1 MTAGFYTEYRFRTK
15 TARRVLTL
23 VCPLSLPMLA
33 QIPDTTNL
41 PLRSLHT
48 HDGELFIRLPGAVM
62 PPKVFNIGNGVS
74 PPKVIFSPDPEYS
87 EEARQ
92 AKYQGTVV
100 LGMVVDSDGHPYR
113 IRILRSVG
121 YGLDEKAIEAVKR
134 WRFNPAMKDNIPVAV
149 FVSVEVDFR
158 L

>member
-1 MTAGFYTEYRFRTK
+1 MTAEFYLEYRFRTK
-15 TARRVLTL
+15 TARSVLNL
-23 VCPLSLPMLA
+23 VCLLSLPVLA
-33 QIPDTTNL
+33 QIPDTSNL
-41 PLRSLHT
+41 PIRSLHT
-48 HDGELFIRLPGAVM
+48 HHGELFIRFPGAVI

-87 EEARQ
+87 EEARR
-92 AKYQGTVV
+92 AKYQGIVV
-100 LGMVVDSDGHPYR
+100 LGMVVDSDGRPYR

-121 YGLDEKAIEAVKR
+121 YGLNEKAIEAVKK
-134 WRFNPAMKDNIPVAV
+134 WRFNPAMKDNAPVAV